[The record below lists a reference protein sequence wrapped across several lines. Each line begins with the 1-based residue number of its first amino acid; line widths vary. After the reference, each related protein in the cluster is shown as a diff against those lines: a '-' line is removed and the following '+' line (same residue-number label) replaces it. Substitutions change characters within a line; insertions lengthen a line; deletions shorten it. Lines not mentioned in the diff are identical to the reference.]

1 MNKIQRKSNIEL
13 LRILSMFG
21 VIMLHY
27 NNEQLGGGLRFV
39 EDSSVNYYIL
49 ILLES
54 IYICAVDLFM
64 LISGFFSCHSVQTS
78 VQKPVRLLLQ
88 TILFSFGY
96 TLLIGII
103 KGDLLI
109 ANLIDSL
116 VPANFFVILYITVYL
131 LSPYLNL
138 LYGKMDDRFIFI
150 IFTLFSIEPTVVDIL
165 AQVTKREWL
174 GLSTIGMYGSQWGY
188 QICNFILM
196 YFIGMYIEK
205 NIENIN
211 KINTRSIFYGIVG
224 TVVAISIC
232 ACISR
237 KIGFNRT
244 IVWNYCNPLVIVEA
258 IFAFVLFRRIE
269 IGTVKWINKLASAS
283 FGVYLLHGYFLPHI
297 KISWAVSQNLFVML
311 MHIILSS
318 IGIYLICFLVNGIFD
333 CLYRYIFSNYFKKIS

>member
-1 MNKIQRKSNIEL
+1 MNKIQRKTNIEL
-13 LRILSMFG
+13 LRMLSMFG

-27 NNEQLGGGLRFV
+27 NNEQLGGGLLFV

-64 LISGFFSCHSVQTS
+64 LISGFFSCHSRQTS
-78 VQKPVRLLLQ
+78 FQKPVRLLLQ
-88 TILFSFGY
+88 TMLFSFGY
-96 TLLIGII
+96 TLLIGIV
-103 KGDLLI
+103 KSDLLI
-109 ANLIDSL
+109 TNLIDSL
-116 VPANFFVILYITVYL
+116 IPANFFVILYITVYL

-138 LYGKMDDRFIFI
+138 LYEKMDGRFII
-150 IFTLFSIEPTVVDIL
+150 ILLMLFSIEPTIVDIL
-165 AQVTKREWL
+165 TQITKREWL

-205 NIENIN
+205 NMESIKKN
-211 KINTRSIFYGIVG
+211 NTHLVFYGMVG
-224 TVVAISIC
+224 TVVAIFVC
-232 ACISR
+232 ACVSR
-237 KIGFNRT
+237 KIGFDRT
-244 IVWNYCNPLVIVEA
+244 IAWNYCNPLVIVEA
-258 IFAFVLFRRIE
+258 IFAFVLFSRIE

-297 KISWAVSQNLFVML
+297 KISWAVSQNFFVML

-318 IGIYLICFLVNGIFD
+318 IGIYLICFLVNSIYD
-333 CLYRYIFSNYFKKIS
+333 YLYRYIFRNF